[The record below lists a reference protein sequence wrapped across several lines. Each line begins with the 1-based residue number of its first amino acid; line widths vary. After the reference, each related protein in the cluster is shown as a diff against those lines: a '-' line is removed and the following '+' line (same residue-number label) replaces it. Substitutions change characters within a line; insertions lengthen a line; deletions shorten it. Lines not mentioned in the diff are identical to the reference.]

1 MLEPPEM
8 ICLGSA
14 KLQSSLKSLSAR
26 QANFMCESKPTLTP
40 RRLSP
45 HSLAASSFSARQ
57 CFVCFCL
64 LSVQRGGLPL
74 RRSFLS
80 IFNHVYKV
88 KYLSDQEPP
97 EPLLCPAGYR
107 NLSLKSVGRATL
119 RRNAGAL
126 AEGRSEPL
134 VRLHSPF
141 SRGPGEGGGN
151 LYTRGGTSEEFTVV
165 FPGDTKDFTAL
176 VPAVTMPYGARG

>member
-119 RRNAGAL
+119 RRNADQ
-126 AEGRSEPL
+126 
-134 VRLHSPF
+134 
-141 SRGPGEGGGN
+141 SRGARRGEERAPCSTTQP
-151 LYTRGGTSEEFTVV
+151 LFT
-165 FPGDTKDFTAL
+165 
-176 VPAVTMPYGARG
+176 GARGRRGKSLHPRWDF